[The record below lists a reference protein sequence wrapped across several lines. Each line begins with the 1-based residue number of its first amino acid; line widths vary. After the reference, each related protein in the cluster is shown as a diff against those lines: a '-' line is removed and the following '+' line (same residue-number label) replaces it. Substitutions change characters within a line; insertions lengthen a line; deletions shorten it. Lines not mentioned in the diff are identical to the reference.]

1 MSHDLPDNIVIS
13 HKSTAPNCHMTYLI
27 IINIV
32 ISHKSIGPMSHDLPD
47 NIVISHK
54 STAPMSH
61 DLPDNIVISHKSTAP
76 NYNMTYLIRRS
87 LAIMRL

>member
-1 MSHDLPDNIVIS
+1 MTYLIILSFS

-32 ISHKSIGPMSHDLPD
+32 ISHKSIGPVSHDLPD